1 MLTRGPERVHIA
13 FAIFKVFPH
22 GGVARDLRKLVA
34 VCLARGHEVRVYAM
48 VWEDAP
54 LPGADVVL
62 LPARG
67 LRSHVRQRRFAA
79 RVAAHRQR
87 HHVDLLVGMN
97 KMPNLDVY
105 YAADSCFELKARTQ
119 RPWAYRL
126 TPRYRHFADFE
137 RAVFALE
144 AHTRILTI
152 APRQEEA
159 FRSVYGTP
167 EFRFHALPP
176 GIERNRAA
184 RDSDQAASIRAEF
197 GVAPSARLLL
207 FIGSGFVK
215 KGLNRLLVSLAALP
229 DAVRSTTRLVVVGR
243 DKAARFRRLA
253 ARLGVVERVCFAG
266 GRDDVPALLQAADG
280 LALPAEDEAAGMV
293 ILEAAVAGL
302 PVLATAN
309 CGYAPWI
316 AESGAGL
323 VTPEP
328 YDQARFNA
336 DLLCLLTSADR
347 PTWARNGR
355 RLGKDDSLYAMAP
368 RAVDLLERFAR
379 GQESRLVVFH
389 AFHYTPGD
397 PRHRDLVPVALACRE
412 RGMAVRVYTCIWD
425 GDQPREVDLV
435 RVPVAAM
442 TITAREARFRR
453 WIDTAM
459 SDTGAVCAIGFDAAA
474 GMVVDT
480 LPGTEF
486 ETGVPPGTGAGEI
499 VPRTRRD
506 ALRARFDYAADDVV
520 FVMLGGDLVEQG
532 IERLF
537 VGVGRLPEGLRGRCR
552 ILALG
557 RLPAGFGA
565 AVRVL
570 GLGEQTR
577 VVEDGLF
584 WRDAIEAG
592 DVFVGLP
599 YGSSAN
605 GWVFDAMAAGRVVLT
620 HASVT
625 EAALVREADGGV
637 VLETPFRQADCD
649 RAVTELVTDGDRRRD
664 WQRNAAAYGSVPV
677 RYGRAA
683 ELARR
688 IESLYVNRGD
698 SPAREVGGTRAP
710 LPA

>member
-1 MLTRGPERVHIA
+1 MHIA

-22 GGVARDLRKLVA
+22 GGVARDLRKLA
-34 VCLARGHEVRVYAM
+34 TACLARGHAVRVYAM
-48 VWEDAP
+48 VWEGPP

-67 LRSHVRQRRFAA
+67 SRSHVRQRRFAA
-79 RVAAHRQR
+79 RVATHRQR
-87 HHVDLLVGMN
+87 HRVDLLVGMN
-97 KMPNLDVY
+97 KMPDLDVY

-119 RPWAYRL
+119 RPWPYRL
-126 TPRYRHFADFE
+126 TPRYRHFSDFE

-144 AHTRILTI
+144 ARTRILTI
-152 APRQEEA
+152 APHQEDA

-167 EFRFHALPP
+167 GFRFHALPP
-176 GIERNRAA
+176 GIERSRATA
-184 RDSDQAASIRAEF
+184 DPAQAAAIRAEF
-197 GVAPSARLLL
+197 GVGSSERLLL

-215 KGLNRLLVSLAALP
+215 KGLDRLLVSLAALP
-229 DAVRSTTRLVVVGR
+229 DAVGRTTRLVVVGT
-243 DKAARFRRLA
+243 DKAARFKRLA
-253 ARLGVVERVCFAG
+253 SRLGVAERVCFAG
-266 GRDDVPALLQAADG
+266 GRDDVPALLHAADG
-280 LALPAEDEAAGMV
+280 LALPAADEAAGMV
-293 ILEAAVAGL
+293 ILEAAVAGV
-302 PVLATAN
+302 PVVATAN

-328 YDQARFNA
+328 YDQARFDA
-336 DLLCLLTSADR
+336 DLLCLLTSAER
-347 PTWARNGR
+347 PTWIRNGR
-355 RLGKDDSLYAMAP
+355 RLSEKDSLYAMAP

-389 AFHYTPGD
+389 AFQYTPGD

-412 RGMAVRVYTCIWD
+412 RGMAVRVYACIWE
-425 GDQPREVDLV
+425 GDAPREIDLV

-442 TITAREARFRR
+442 TMSAREARFRR
-453 WIDTAM
+453 WIDTALR
-459 SDTGAVCAIGFDAAA
+459 DTRAACAIGFDAAS

-480 LPGTEF
+480 LPGADLAS
-486 ETGVPPGTGAGEI
+486 GVPPGTAAGEI
-499 VPRTRRD
+499 LPRTQRA
-506 ALRARFDYAADDVV
+506 ALRKHLAYAADDVV

-537 VGVGRLPEGLRGRCR
+537 VGLGRLPEELRGRCR

-565 AVRVL
+565 ALRVL
-570 GLGEQTR
+570 GLAERTR

-599 YGSSAN
+599 YAASSN

-620 HASVT
+620 HALVT
-625 EAALVREADGGV
+625 EAALVREADGGI
-637 VLETPFRQADCD
+637 VLAAPFRQADCD
-649 RAVTELVTDGDRRRD
+649 RALAELVSDSERRRG
-664 WQRNAAAYGSVPV
+664 WQRRAAVYGSAPT

-688 IESLYVNRGD
+688 IEPLCSSGD
-698 SPAREVGGTRAP
+698 KPAHEVEGARAP
-710 LPA
+710 VPA

>member
-1 MLTRGPERVHIA
+1 MHIA

-34 VCLARGHEVRVYAM
+34 VCRARGHEVRIYAM
-48 VWEDAP
+48 VWDDAP

-67 LRSHVRQRRFAA
+67 MRSHVRQRRFAA

-97 KMPNLDVY
+97 KMPHLDVY

-152 APRQEEA
+152 APNQQDA
-159 FRSVYGTP
+159 FRNVYGTP

-184 RDSDQAASIRAEF
+184 YDSDQAALIRAEF
-197 GVAPSARLLL
+197 GVGPSARLLL

-215 KGLNRLLVSLAALP
+215 KGLDRLLVSLAALP
-229 DAVRSTTRLVVVGR
+229 DAVRTTTRLVVVGR
-243 DKAARFRRLA
+243 DKAARFERLA
-253 ARLGVVERVCFAG
+253 SRLGVGERVCFAG

-347 PTWARNGR
+347 PTWSRNGR
-355 RLGKDDSLYAMAP
+355 RLGKERSLYAMAP
-368 RAVDLLERFAR
+368 RAVDLLERFAA

-389 AFHYTPGD
+389 AFHYAPSD

-412 RGMAVRVYTCIWD
+412 RGMAVRVYTCIWQ
-425 GDQPREVDLV
+425 GDVPREVDLV

-442 TITAREARFRR
+442 TMGTREARFRR
-453 WIDTAM
+453 WIDTALR
-459 SDTGAVCAIGFDAAA
+459 DTRAACAIGFDAAA
-474 GMVVDT
+474 GMVVDR
-480 LPGTEF
+480 LPGTDLT
-486 ETGVPPGTGAGEI
+486 TGVPPGTAAGKI
-499 VPRTRRD
+499 VPRTQRGV
-506 ALRARFDYAADDVV
+506 LRARLDYAEDDVV
-520 FVMLGGDLVEQG
+520 LVMLGGDLVEQG

-557 RLPAGFGA
+557 RLPPRFA
-565 AVRVL
+565 AALRVL

-599 YGSSAN
+599 YAAAAN

-637 VLETPFRQADCD
+637 VLETPYRQADCD
-649 RAVTELVTDGDRRRD
+649 RAVAELVSDAEKRRA
-664 WQRNAAAYGSVPV
+664 WQRNAAAYGAAAD
-677 RYGRAA
+677 RYGRAT

-688 IESLYVNRGD
+688 IEPLCLNGGE
-698 SPAREVGGTRAP
+698 PAHEAGGTRAP
-710 LPA
+710 VPA

>member
-1 MLTRGPERVHIA
+1 MLTQGPKRVHIA

-22 GGVARDLRKLVA
+22 GGVARDLRKLA
-34 VCLARGHEVRVYAM
+34 SICLARGHEVRVYAM
-48 VWEDAP
+48 VWEDEP
-54 LPGADVVL
+54 VPGADVVL

-87 HHVDLLVGMN
+87 HRVDLLVGMN
-97 KMPNLDVY
+97 KMPHLDVY

-119 RPWAYRL
+119 RPWGYRL

-137 RAVFALE
+137 RAVFAPE
-144 AHTRILTI
+144 ARTRILTI
-152 APRQEEA
+152 APHQEDA

-184 RDSDQAASIRAEF
+184 CDSDQAALIRAEF
-197 GVAPSARLLL
+197 GVGPSACLLL

-215 KGLNRLLVSLAALP
+215 KGLDRLLVSLAALP
-229 DAVRSTTRLVVVGR
+229 DAVRKTTHLVVVGR
-243 DKAARFRRLA
+243 DKATRFKRLA
-253 ARLGVVERVCFAG
+253 SRLGVAERVSFAG
-266 GRDDVPALLQAADG
+266 GRDDVPALLQAADA

-328 YDQARFNA
+328 YDQTRFNA

-347 PTWARNGR
+347 PAWARNGR
-355 RLGKDDSLYAMAP
+355 RLAKQDSLYAMAP

-379 GQESRLVVFH
+379 DQESRLVVFH
-389 AFHYTPGD
+389 AFHYAPGD

-412 RGMAVRVYTCIWD
+412 RGMAVRVYACIWQ
-425 GDQPREVDLV
+425 GDVPREVDLV

-442 TITAREARFRR
+442 TMAAREARFRR
-453 WIDTAM
+453 WVDTSM
-459 SDTGAVCAIGFDAAA
+459 RDTSAACAIGFDAAS

-480 LPGTEF
+480 LPGTDLA
-486 ETGVPPGTGAGEI
+486 TGVPPGTGAAEV
-499 VPRTRRD
+499 VPGTQRG
-506 ALRARFDYAADDVV
+506 ALRARFGYAADDVV
-520 FVMLGGDLVEQG
+520 FVLLGGDLVEQG

-537 VGVGRLPEGLRGRCR
+537 VGVGRLPEELRGRCR
-552 ILALG
+552 VLALG

-577 VVEDGLF
+577 VVEDNLF

-592 DVFVGLP
+592 DVYVVLP
-599 YGSSAN
+599 YATAAN
-605 GWVFDAMAAGRVVLT
+605 GWVFDAMTAGRVILT

-625 EAALVREADGGV
+625 EAALVVEADGGI
-637 VLETPFRQADCD
+637 VLDTPFRQADCD
-649 RAVTELVTDGDRRRD
+649 RAVAELVGDAEKRRG
-664 WQRNAAAYGSVPV
+664 WQRNAAAYGSAPG

-688 IESLYVNRGD
+688 IEPLSLSGGV
-698 SPAREVGGTRAP
+698 PPRETGGARAP

>member
-1 MLTRGPERVHIA
+1 MHIA

-34 VCLARGHEVRVYAM
+34 VCHARGHQVRVYAM
-48 VWEDAP
+48 VWEGAP
-54 LPGADVVL
+54 LPGADVVML
-62 LPARG
+62 RARG
-67 LRSHVRQRRFAA
+67 LRGHVRQRRFAA
-79 RVAAHRQR
+79 RVAAHRRR
-87 HHVDLLVGMN
+87 HRVDLLVGMN

-105 YAADSCFELKARTQ
+105 YAADSCFEMKARTQ

-137 RAVFALE
+137 RAVFAPD
-144 AHTRILTI
+144 ARTRILTI
-152 APRQEEA
+152 APHQA
-159 FRSVYGTP
+159 DTFRTVYGTP
-167 EFRFHALPP
+167 GFRFHALPP
-176 GIERNRAA
+176 GIERSRATADPEQA
-184 RDSDQAASIRAEF
+184 RSVRSEF
-197 GVAPSARLLL
+197 GIGPGERLLL

-215 KGLNRLLVSLAALP
+215 KGLDRLLVSLAALP
-229 DAVRSTTRLVVVGR
+229 DAIQSSTRLVVVGT
-243 DKAARFRRLA
+243 DKAARFKRLA
-253 ARLGVVERVCFAG
+253 SRLGLAERVCFAG
-266 GRDDVPALLQAADG
+266 GRDDVPALLNAADG
-280 LALPAEDEAAGMV
+280 FALPAEDEAAGMV
-293 ILEAAVAGL
+293 ILEAAVAGV

-336 DLLCLLTSADR
+336 DLLCLLTSAER
-347 PTWARNGR
+347 PEWERNGLH
-355 RLGKDDSLYAMAP
+355 LGKEDSLYAMAP

-389 AFHYTPGD
+389 AFHYTPSD

-412 RGMAVRVYTCIWD
+412 RGLAVRVYACMWE
-425 GDQPREVDLV
+425 GEAPPEVDLV

-442 TITAREARFRR
+442 TVAAREARFRR
-453 WIDTAM
+453 WIATALR
-459 SDTGAVCAIGFDAAA
+459 DVRPACAIAFDASA
-474 GMVVDT
+474 GMRVDPPAAAD
-480 LPGTEF
+480 LASD
-486 ETGVPPGTGAGEI
+486 VPPGTAAAEI
-499 VPRTRRD
+499 VPRVGRD
-506 ALRARFDYAADDVV
+506 DLRARFAYGAEDVV

-532 IERLF
+532 IERL
-537 VGVGRLPEGLRGRCR
+537 VVAVGRLPDGLRKRCR

-557 RLPAGFGA
+557 RLPAGFRA
-565 AVRVL
+565 SLRVL
-570 GLGEQTR
+570 GLGEQTH
-577 VVEDGLF
+577 VVEDGVF

-599 YGSSAN
+599 YAAAAN

-620 HASVT
+620 HAAVA

-637 VLETPFRQADCD
+637 VLATPYRQADCD
-649 RAVTELVTDGDRRRD
+649 RTVAELVSDADKRRR
-664 WQRNAAAYGSVPV
+664 WQRAAAVYAAVPD

-688 IESLYVNRGD
+688 IESLSQNGD
-698 SPAREVGGTRAP
+698 APAREAGEHRAP

>member
-1 MLTRGPERVHIA
+1 MHVA

-22 GGVARDLRKLVA
+22 GGVPRDLRKLVA
-34 VCLARGHEVRVYAM
+34 ACLARGHDVRVYAM

-54 LPGADVVL
+54 LPGVDVVL

-87 HHVDLLVGMN
+87 HRVDLLVGMN
-97 KMPNLDVY
+97 KMPHLDVY

-144 AHTRILTI
+144 ARTRIMTI
-152 APRQEEA
+152 APHQEDD
-159 FRSVYGTP
+159 FREVYGTP
-167 EFRFHALPP
+167 DYRFHALPP
-176 GIERNRAA
+176 GIERSRASC
-184 RDSDQAASIRAEF
+184 DSRQAALVRAEF
-197 GVAPSARLLL
+197 GVGSSERLLL

-215 KGLNRLLVSLAALP
+215 KGLGRLLVSVAALP
-229 DAVRSTTRLVVVGR
+229 DAVRRTTRLVVVGT
-243 DKAARFRRLA
+243 DKAGPFKRLA
-253 ARLGVVERVCFAG
+253 ARLGVAEGVCFAG
-266 GRDDVPALLQAADG
+266 GRDDVPALLRAADG
-280 LALPAEDEAAGMV
+280 LALPALDEAAGMV
-293 ILEAAVAGL
+293 ILEAAVAGV

-328 YDQARFNA
+328 YDQARFDA
-336 DLLCLLTSADR
+336 DLLCLLTSAER

-355 RLGKDDSLYAMAP
+355 RLSEEDGLYAMAP

-389 AFHYTPGD
+389 ALHYAASD
-397 PRHRDLVPVALACRE
+397 PRHRDLVPVALACRA
-412 RGMAVRVYTCIWD
+412 RGLAVRVYTCTWQ
-425 GDQPREVDLV
+425 GEVPREVDV
-435 RVPVAAM
+435 VHVPVAAM
-442 TITAREARFRR
+442 TMAAREARFRR
-453 WIDTAM
+453 WIETALRA
-459 SDTGAVCAIGFDAAA
+459 SGAACGIGFDATS
-474 GMVVDT
+474 GMVVDG
-480 LPGTEF
+480 LPGTDLAS
-486 ETGVPPGTGAGEI
+486 GAPPGTASAAV
-499 VPRTRRD
+499 VPRTGRD
-506 ALRARFDYAADDVV
+506 AMRGRFAYAAEDVV
-520 FVMLGGDLVEQG
+520 FVVLGGDLVEQG

-537 VGVGRLPEGLRGRCR
+537 AAVGRLPVELRDRCR
-552 ILALG
+552 ILASG
-557 RLPAGFGA
+557 RLAAGFGA
-565 AVRVL
+565 ALRVL
-570 GLGEQTR
+570 GLGEQTQ
-577 VVEDGLF
+577 VVEGGLY

-592 DVFVGLP
+592 DVFVSLP
-599 YGSSAN
+599 YVASAN

-620 HASVT
+620 HALVA

-637 VLETPFRQADCD
+637 VLATPFRQADCEH
-649 RAVTELVTDGDRRRD
+649 AVAELVSDAAKRRG
-664 WQRNAAAYGSVPV
+664 WQRNAVEYGSAPA

-688 IESLYVNRGD
+688 IEPLCSSGGD
-698 SPAREVGGTRAP
+698 PAHEAGETRAP
-710 LPA
+710 VPA

>member
-1 MLTRGPERVHIA
+1 MHIA

-22 GGVARDLRKLVA
+22 GGVARDLRKLVS
-34 VCLARGHEVRVYAM
+34 VCLARGHDVRIYAM

-62 LPARG
+62 LPAKG
-67 LRSHVRQRRFAA
+67 LRSHIRQRRFAA

-87 HHVDLLVGMN
+87 QHVDLLVGMN
-97 KMPNLDVY
+97 KMPHLDVY

-152 APRQEEA
+152 APHQEDA

-167 EFRFHALPP
+167 AFRFHALPP
-176 GIERNRAA
+176 GIERNRADC
-184 RDSDQAASIRAEF
+184 DSDQAALIRAEF
-197 GVAPSARLLL
+197 GVGPSARLLL

-215 KGLNRLLVSLAALP
+215 KGLDRLLVSLATLP
-229 DAVRSTTRLVVVGR
+229 DAVRTNTRLVVVGEDR
-243 DKAARFRRLA
+243 AARFKRLA
-253 ARLGVVERVCFAG
+253 SRLGVSERVCFAG

-280 LALPAEDEAAGMV
+280 LALPAADEAAGMV

-336 DLLCLLTSADR
+336 DLLCLLTSAER
-347 PTWARNGR
+347 PRWARNGR
-355 RLGKDDSLYAMAP
+355 RLGKEDRFYAMAP
-368 RAVDLLERFAR
+368 HAVDLLERFAAGR
-379 GQESRLVVFH
+379 ESRLVVFH
-389 AFHYTPGD
+389 AFHYATGD

-412 RGMAVRVYTCIWD
+412 RGMAVRVYTCIWH
-425 GDQPREVDLV
+425 GDIPREVDLV

-442 TITAREARFRR
+442 TMAAREARFRR

-459 SDTGAVCAIGFDAAA
+459 GAARAAGAIGFDAVS
-474 GMVVDT
+474 GMVVDSQ
-480 LPGTEF
+480 PGTDLA
-486 ETGVPPGTGAGEI
+486 TGLPPGTGAGEI
-499 VPRTRRD
+499 VPRTQRG

-557 RLPAGFGA
+557 HLPAGFGA
-565 AVRVL
+565 ASRVL
-570 GLGEQTR
+570 GLAEQTR

-599 YGSSAN
+599 YGSAAN
-605 GWVFDAMAAGRVVLT
+605 GWVFDAMTAGRVVLT
-620 HASVT
+620 HASVA
-625 EAALVREADGGV
+625 EAALVREADGGI

-649 RAVTELVTDGDRRRD
+649 RAVAELVSDGDKRRG
-664 WQRNAAAYGSVPV
+664 WQRNAAAYGSVPA

-688 IESLYVNRGD
+688 IESLCLNGGD
-698 SPAREVGGTRAP
+698 TQAREVGGTRAP

>member
-1 MLTRGPERVHIA
+1 MHIA

-22 GGVARDLRKLVA
+22 GGVPRDLRKLVA
-34 VCLARGHEVRVYAM
+34 VCLARGHRVRIYAM

-54 LPGADVVL
+54 LPGAEVVL

-79 RVAAHRQR
+79 RVAAHRQQHR
-87 HHVDLLVGMN
+87 VDLLIGMN
-97 KMPNLDVY
+97 KMPHLDVY

-137 RAVFALE
+137 RAVFTLDAR
-144 AHTRILTI
+144 TRILTI
-152 APRQEEA
+152 APHQEDA

-167 EFRFHALPP
+167 AFRFHALPP

-184 RDSDQAASIRAEF
+184 YDSDQAALIRAEF
-197 GVAPSARLLL
+197 GVGPSARLLL

-215 KGLNRLLVSLAALP
+215 KGLDRLLVSLAALP
-229 DAVRSTTRLVVVGR
+229 DAVRTTTHLVVVGR
-243 DKAARFRRLA
+243 DKASRFKRLA
-253 ARLGVVERVCFAG
+253 SRLGVAERVFFAG
-266 GRDDVPALLQAADG
+266 GRDDVPALLQGADG

-293 ILEAAVAGL
+293 ILEAAVAGV

-347 PTWARNGR
+347 PAWARSGR

-368 RAVDLLERFAR
+368 RAVDVLERLAA
-379 GQESRLVVFH
+379 GQELRPVAFH
-389 AFHYTPGD
+389 AFHYAPGD
-397 PRHRDLVPVALACRE
+397 PRYRDLVPVALACRE

-425 GDQPREVDLV
+425 GEPPREVDLV

-442 TITAREARFRR
+442 TMTGREARFRR
-453 WIDTAM
+453 WVDTAM
-459 SDTGAVCAIGFDAAA
+459 GDTGAACAIGFDAAS
-474 GMVVDT
+474 GMVADT
-480 LPGTEF
+480 LP
-486 ETGVPPGTGAGEI
+486 ETDLASGLPPGTGAGEI
-499 VPRTRRD
+499 VAGTPRG

-520 FVMLGGDLVEQG
+520 FVILGGDLVDQG

-537 VGVGRLPEGLRGRCR
+537 VGVGRLPQGLRRRCR

-565 AVRVL
+565 GLRVL

-592 DVFVGLP
+592 DVVVGLP
-599 YGSSAN
+599 YASAAN
-605 GWVFDAMAAGRVVLT
+605 SWAFDAMTAGRAVLT
-620 HASVT
+620 HASVS
-625 EAALVREADGGV
+625 EAALVREADGGI

-649 RAVTELVTDGDRRRD
+649 RAVAELVSNADQRRD
-664 WQRNAAAYGSVPV
+664 WQRNGAAYGSVSA

-688 IESLYVNRGD
+688 IESLCLNRGD
-698 SPAREVGGTRAP
+698 SQAREVGGTRAP
-710 LPA
+710 ILA

>member
-1 MLTRGPERVHIA
+1 MHIA

-67 LRSHVRQRRFAA
+67 VRSHVRQRRFAA
-79 RVAAHRQR
+79 RVAAHRQQHR
-87 HHVDLLVGMN
+87 VDLLVGMN
-97 KMPNLDVY
+97 KMPHLDAY

-137 RAVFALE
+137 RAVFGLDAR
-144 AHTRILTI
+144 TRILTI
-152 APRQEEA
+152 APHQEDA
-159 FRSVYGTP
+159 FRGVYGTP
-167 EFRFHALPP
+167 GFRFHALPP

-184 RDSDQAASIRAEF
+184 CDSDQAALIRAEF
-197 GVAPSARLLL
+197 GVGPSGRLLL

-215 KGLNRLLVSLAALP
+215 KGLDRLLVSLAALP
-229 DAVRSTTRLVVVGR
+229 EAVRSTTRLVVVGR
-243 DKAARFRRLA
+243 DKVARFRRLA
-253 ARLGVVERVCFAG
+253 SRLGVVERVCFAG

-293 ILEAAVAGL
+293 ILEAAVAGV

-328 YDQARFNA
+328 YDQARFDA

-355 RLGKDDSLYAMAP
+355 RLGNDDNLYAMPP

-379 GQESRLVVFH
+379 GHESRLVVFH
-389 AFHYTPGD
+389 AFHYAPGD

-412 RGMAVRVYTCIWD
+412 RGMAVRVYTCIWQ
-425 GDQPREVDLV
+425 GDIPREVDLV

-442 TITAREARFRR
+442 TVAAREERFRR
-453 WIDTAM
+453 WIDTALG
-459 SDTGAVCAIGFDAAA
+459 DTGAACAIGFDAAS
-474 GMVVDT
+474 GVVVDGQ
-480 LPGTEF
+480 P
-486 ETGVPPGTGAGEI
+486 ETDLASGVPPGTAAGEI
-499 VPRTRRD
+499 VPRTQRG
-506 ALRARFDYAADDVV
+506 ALRARYAYAPDDVV

-537 VGVGRLPEGLRGRCR
+537 VAVGRLPEGLRGRCR

-557 RLPAGFGA
+557 RLPQGFGT

-570 GLGEQTR
+570 GLGEQTH
-577 VVEDGLF
+577 VVEGGLF

-599 YGSSAN
+599 YATAAN

-620 HASVT
+620 HAAVT

-649 RAVTELVTDGDRRRD
+649 RAVAELVSDAEKRRG
-664 WQRNAAAYGSVPV
+664 WQQNAAAYGSAPA

-688 IESLYVNRGD
+688 IEPLCLSGGE
-698 SPAREVGGTRAP
+698 PADEAGGTRAP
-710 LPA
+710 VPA